1 MLKSESIKVGIQKTF
16 ENGTSKIADK
26 TCYGYSKAS
35 DGSLVIYEKE
45 ARVVRLIFER
55 YLAGDS
61 LGKIVAALAE
71 KRLPSPSGKVKWSCK
86 VVESLLSN
94 EKYIGQVLLQK
105 TIVQDGLQVR
115 NNIAPR
121 YLITAHHPAIIP
133 QELFDAVQAEK
144 AKRSS
149 LKIAESGL
157 QRKATKYN
165 SSYVLSG
172 LLICGECGSPYRR
185 ITRASGEVVWRCA
198 NRVDHGKAYCKGSM
212 TVTDAA
218 VKEFL
223 CRALKMP
230 SFDEQTVRGRV
241 ESIMI
246 GYDGSFDFNFRQQ
259 QLILSITM

>member
-1 MLKSESIKVGIQKTF
+1 MFKSESIKSGIQKSF

-26 TCYGYSKAS
+26 ICYGYSKAYG
-35 DGSLVIYEKE
+35 GSLVIHEKE
-45 ARVVRLIFER
+45 AQVARFIFEH

-61 LGKIVAALAE
+61 LGKIVDALAE
-71 KRLPSPSGKVKWSCK
+71 KKVPSPSGKDKWSCK
-86 VVESLLSN
+86 VVDSLLSN

-105 TIVQDGLQVR
+105 TIVQDGQQIK
-115 NNIAPR
+115 NNTAPQ
-121 YLITAHHPAIIP
+121 YLITAHHTAIIS
-133 QELFDAVQAEK
+133 QGLFDAVQAEK
-144 AKRSS
+144 SKRSN

-172 LLICGECGSPYRR
+172 LLICGECGSSYRR

-198 NRVDHGKAYCKGSM
+198 NRVGHGKAYCKDSV
-212 TVTDAA
+212 TVTDTA

-223 CRALKMP
+223 CRVLDMP
-230 SFDEQTVRGRV
+230 NFDEQIVRSCV

-246 GYDGSFDFNFRQQ
+246 GYDGSFDINFKQEQ
-259 QLILSITM
+259 ILSMTM

>member
-1 MLKSESIKVGIQKTF
+1 MLKSELIKNGIRESF

-26 TCYGYSKAS
+26 ACYGYSKAS
-35 DGSLVIYEKE
+35 DGNLVIYEKE

-61 LGKIVAALAE
+61 LGKIVDALSE
-71 KRLPSPSGKVKWSCK
+71 KKLPSPSGKVKWSCK
-86 VVESLLSN
+86 VVDSLLSN
-94 EKYIGQVLLQK
+94 EKYVGQVLLQK
-105 TIVQDGLQVR
+105 TIVQDGVQVR
-115 NNIAPR
+115 NNTAPR
-121 YLITAHHPAIIP
+121 YLITAHHPSIIS

-144 AKRSS
+144 SKRSN

-198 NRVDHGKAYCKGSM
+198 NRVEHGKAYCKGSM

-223 CRALKMP
+223 CRALEMP
-230 SFDEQTVRGRV
+230 SFDEQTVRSRV
-241 ESIMI
+241 ESITI
-246 GYDGSFDFNFRQQ
+246 GHDGSFDITFRQQ
-259 QLILSITM
+259 QILSMTM

>member
-1 MLKSESIKVGIQKTF
+1 MLKSESIKIGIRESF

-26 TCYGYSKAS
+26 TCYGYSKVS

-45 ARVVRLIFER
+45 ARVVRFIFKC

-61 LGKIVAALAE
+61 LGKLVEALA
-71 KRLPSPSGKVKWSCK
+71 KRKVPSPSGKVKWSCK
-86 VVESLLSN
+86 VVDSLLSN

-105 TIVQDGLQVR
+105 TIVQDGVQVR
-115 NNIAPR
+115 NNTAPR
-121 YLITAHHPAIIP
+121 YLITAHHPAIISRG
-133 QELFDAVQAEK
+133 LFDAVQTEK
-144 AKRSS
+144 AKRSN
-149 LKIAESGL
+149 LKMAECGL
-157 QRKATKYN
+157 QRKTTKYN

-198 NRVDHGKAYCKGSM
+198 NRVDHGKAYCKDSV
-212 TVTDAA
+212 TVIDTA

-223 CRALKMP
+223 CLALEMP

-246 GYDGSFDFNFRQQ
+246 GHDGSFDINFRQQ
-259 QLILSITM
+259 QILSMIM